1 MGDLASYIYQINIS
15 IHFQNYENIEN
26 HSFRIALPLRF
37 NLINVNVQF
46 KLYYFQIH
54 IHISIQMIFSY
65 FHFNV
70 DFQINIALPILLFH
84 F

>member
-1 MGDLASYIYQINIS
+1 MDDLASHIYQIDIS
-15 IHFQNYENIEN
+15 IHFQNYESIEN
-26 HSFRIALPLRF
+26 HSFRIVLPLRF

-54 IHISIQMIFSY
+54 IYISIQMIFFY

-70 DFQINIALPILLFH
+70 DFQINIVLPILLFQ